1 MPNQLPESVQPVVT
15 LLTSGASLMVGLL
28 SFSGMFALWPSTP
41 LATAAFMLSIAY
53 EGEIYKQNIQDA
65 LLKLIHPETF
75 DDAVVKQ
82 HLIRRFAENRVNMM
96 PTPDFFAPIERAL
109 QQHHHATTAD
119 EKQQAKHL
127 LSQFYCEFS
136 QNPLTQLRVHQQRLG
151 LQIAKLLAVLTALTM
166 SLSAVYLLL
175 EAFALIP
182 FLAVLPLTVLPL
194 IIVPLALI
202 AGIAYGVLTF
212 NTLTHLITNNT
223 LVDRLGELKRECL
236 SQGVTLR
243 TALLLTA
250 NVLLLSLGLALTL
263 CTAGTWLTIVQNTPA
278 VFDWL
283 KQIPSVI
290 THVLT
295 PVVSGC
301 ASLAFNID
309 NSNQTLD
316 MLDAAMDDPIQ
327 VWTELKEHFQSFI
340 QHVLSPTQGPRNPY
354 RVCLNLILMPMR
366 VLLFLGHLISI
377 GVISDRMPGVSKTCS
392 TLIGLISE
400 LFEDAHYF
408 FSTRNPRH
416 DSLSLLKQV
425 VDPDP
430 EHEPDLPSQIVL
442 ALASP
447 LIALEKRWDAQ
458 YASTVIEPSRPT
470 GSRFFTPTQK
480 NKKIIEFNDDIPYN
494 NQTLNLIQ
502 T

>member
-1 MPNQLPESVQPVVT
+1 MPNKLPESFQPVVT

-53 EGEIYKQNIQDA
+53 EGEIYKQNIHDA
-65 LLKLIHPETF
+65 LLKLVHPGAF
-75 DDAVVKQ
+75 DDALIKRD
-82 HLIRRFAENRVNMM
+82 LIRNFAAHKANIT
-96 PTPDFFAPIERAL
+96 PTIGFFSTIDHAL
-109 QQHHHATTAD
+109 QQHLQATTAA

-127 LSQFYCEFS
+127 LSQLYREFS
-136 QNPLTQLRVHQQRLG
+136 QHPATLLRVRQQRLG

-182 FLAVLPLTVLPL
+182 FLAALPLTVVPF
-194 IIVPLALI
+194 IIIPLALI

-212 NTLTHLITNNT
+212 NTLTHLITDNT
-223 LVDRLGELKRECL
+223 LVDRLRELKRECL
-236 SQGVTLR
+236 RQGVTLR

-250 NVLLLSLGLALTL
+250 NVVLLSLGLALTL

-278 VFDWL
+278 VFEWI
-283 KQIPSVI
+283 KQIPTII

-295 PVVSGC
+295 PLVSGC
-301 ASLAFNID
+301 ASFAFNID

-316 MLDAAMDDPIQ
+316 MLDAAMDDPLQI
-327 VWTELKEHFQSFI
+327 WTFLKENFQKVI
-340 QHVLSPTQGPRNPY
+340 QNVLRPTQGPINPY

-392 TLIGLISE
+392 TLIGLVSE

-408 FSTRNPRH
+408 FSTHNPRH

-425 VDPDP
+425 VHPDP
-430 EHEPDLPSQIVL
+430 EPETDLPSKIVL
-442 ALASP
+442 ALVSP
-447 LIALEKRWDAQ
+447 LIALEKRWDSQ
-458 YASTVIEPSRPT
+458 HPTTVIAPSPPT
-470 GSRFFTPTQK
+470 SPHFFSPLQK
-480 NKKIIEFNDDIPYN
+480 NKKIIEFNNDFLYN
-494 NQTLNLIQ
+494 HGTLNLI
-502 T
+502 